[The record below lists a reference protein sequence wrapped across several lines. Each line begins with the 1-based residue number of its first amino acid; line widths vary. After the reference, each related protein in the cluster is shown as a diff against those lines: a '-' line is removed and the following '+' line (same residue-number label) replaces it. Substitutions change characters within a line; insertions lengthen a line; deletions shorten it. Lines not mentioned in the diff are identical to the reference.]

1 MVQLTPAGAIKI
13 CVLHGPNLNL
23 LGIRDPD
30 HYGKDDFEQVNKRI
44 KEYAKSIGVEVRIF
58 QSNSEGAL
66 IDAIQ
71 EARTWAEAIVINAG
85 AYTHYSYAIRDALS
99 DSRLPVVEVH
109 VSNIHARE
117 EFRRVSVIAPV
128 CTGQIAGF
136 GTRSYLLAIEA
147 VKSLVEESHR

>member
-1 MVQLTPAGAIKI
+1 MVQLTPPGAIRI
-13 CVLHGPNLNL
+13 SVLHGPNLNL
-23 LGIRDPD
+23 LGVRDPD
-30 HYGKDDFEQVNKRI
+30 LYGKDDFDRVNKRI
-44 KEYAKSIGVEVRIF
+44 TEHAKQLGIDVHIF

-85 AYTHYSYAIRDALS
+85 AYTHYSYAIRDALA
-99 DSRLPVVEVH
+99 DSRLPVIEVH

-117 EFRRVSVIAPV
+117 EFRRVSVLAPI

-136 GTRSYLLAIEA
+136 GTRSYLLALEA
-147 VKSLVEESHR
+147 VKGLIEDSHR

>member
-1 MVQLTPAGAIKI
+1 MVQLTPPGSIKI
-13 CVLHGPNLNL
+13 SVLHGPNLNL
-23 LGIRDPD
+23 LGVRDPD
-30 HYGKDDFEQVNKRI
+30 HYGKDDFDQVNKRI
-44 KEYAKSIGVEVRIF
+44 KDYSKSIGVDARIF

-71 EARTWAEAIVINAG
+71 EARTWAEAIIINPG
-85 AYTHYSYAIRDALS
+85 AYTHYSYAIRDALA
-99 DSRLPVVEVH
+99 DTRLPVIEVH

-117 EFRRVSVIAPV
+117 DFRRVSVIAPV

-147 VKSLVEESHR
+147 IKTLVEESHR

>member
-1 MVQLTPAGAIKI
+1 MVQLTPPGAIKI
-13 CVLHGPNLNL
+13 SVLHGPNLNL
-23 LGIRDPD
+23 LGVRDPD
-30 HYGKDDFEQVNKRI
+30 LYGKDDYNNVNKRI
-44 KEYAKSIGVEVRIF
+44 ADYAKSIGVEVRVF

-85 AYTHYSYAIRDALS
+85 AFTHYSYAIRDALA

-109 VSNIHARE
+109 ISNVHARE
-117 EFRRVSVIAPV
+117 DFRRESVIAPI

-147 VKSLVEESHR
+147 VKSLIEESHR